1 MRTAVAILRFL
12 CLPTLMTLPVAA
24 ADRDSWP
31 EAVLKLKPPFAI
43 SAPPAPPST
52 YGKIDLLDVDKT
64 RALARTADDI
74 ARAGQIEDAIKIRYW
89 YIVGAPDAW
98 GRPNL
103 AALYAATRRT
113 EAAVYWLQRAAIEE
127 GLPPE
132 EIKDYPAFEPLT
144 ASPDWPKLNEF
155 LTAAAQAWNQSNFR
169 RDILLTP
176 RGYEVGKPLPVIII
190 LHGHR
195 SGPESFVRERAA
207 MQKMCDELHLA
218 VLSISGPMVF
228 GPHSFAWPV
237 DLRPVYQRVEEALN
251 STKSK
256 LTPDPVRLMMVGF
269 SAGAQAAVEIAAYDP
284 KHFLGAMGMSPGRS
298 TGDRIVKNLKP
309 DMLVGRRFLIINGSK
324 EDPSFHAVG
333 DMDTQALKN
342 AGAKALH
349 ETVPNMAHQV
359 PANYEALL
367 HDWAK
372 LLLEMDGKP

>member
-1 MRTAVAILRFL
+1 MRIIAATFRVLFLTALMV
-12 CLPTLMTLPVAA
+12 LPASA

-43 SAPPAPPST
+43 SAPPAPPSA
-52 YGKIDLLDVDKT
+52 YGKVDLLDVDKART
-64 RALARTADDI
+64 LARTADDI
-74 ARAGQIEDAIKIRYW
+74 ARAGQVEDAIRIRYW
-89 YIVGAPDAW
+89 YIAGAPDAW

-132 EIKDYPAFEPLT
+132 EIKDYPAFQPLT

-155 LTAAAQAWNQSNFR
+155 LTAASQAWTQSNFR

-176 RGYEVGKPLPVIII
+176 KGYEAGKPLPVILI

-195 SGPESFVRERAA
+195 SGPEGFVRERAV

-228 GPHSFAWPV
+228 GPHSFAWPL
-237 DLRPVYQRVEEALN
+237 DIKLDYQRVQEALD
-251 STKSK
+251 SVKSR
-256 LTPDPVRLMMVGF
+256 LTPDMSHLMIAGF
-269 SAGAQAAVEIAAYDP
+269 SAGAQIGLELAAYDP
-284 KHFLGAMGMSPGRS
+284 KHFLGAMAMSPGRG
-298 TGDRIVKNLKP
+298 TGDRITKALKP

-324 EDPSFHAVG
+324 EEPALLAVG
-333 DMDTQALKN
+333 DMDTEALKS
-342 AGAKALH
+342 AGAKVLH

-372 LLLEMDGKP
+372 LLLEKDGKP